1 MYCDQMHK
9 CWSTPP
15 VFPMR
20 KSAFCYVKKPTELIL
35 TQPHALSNPKYYLT
49 QRNSFAHAR
58 KILPLCLAWEES

>member
-1 MYCDQMHK
+1 M
-9 CWSTPP
+9 
-15 VFPMR
+15 FPMR